1 MDANSESWNPAL
13 KPHKITVAVLML
25 WISLGLGV
33 VRSAWEMPAQVE
45 QNSLGFVIFVMAV
58 TLLFTGFFIWRIDR
72 GKNWARITYLVLFIL
87 GAPFSI
93 YLLFKSMA
101 FEPISDLIS
110 IVQCVLQII
119 ALVFLFLK
127 NSTAW
132 FKLQTTSQSEMRL
145 LLPVGRSGW
154 AIAAGYM
161 GIFSLILFPA
171 PVSLLISIIAI
182 LDIRKSQSSEHPK
195 HGIGRAI
202 FGLLMGIV
210 GTAIIIFIIRIP

>member
-1 MDANSESWNPAL
+1 
-13 KPHKITVAVLML
+13 ML

-45 QNSLGFVIFVMAV
+45 QNSLGFVIFVIAF
-58 TLLFTGFFIWRIDR
+58 TFLFTGFFIWRIDR

-93 YLLFKSMA
+93 YLLFKSIA

-110 IVQCVLQII
+110 VVQFVLQII

-154 AIAAGYM
+154 AIAAGYL

-182 LDIRKSQSSEHPK
+182 IDIRKSQSSEHPM
-195 HGIGRAI
+195 HGMGRAI
-202 FGLLMGIV
+202 FGLLMGII
-210 GTAIIIFIIRIP
+210 GTAILVFVIASL

>member
-45 QNSLGFVIFVMAV
+45 QNSLGFVIFVIAV

-93 YLLFKSMA
+93 YLLIKSMV

-110 IVQCVLQII
+110 IVQFVLQII
-119 ALVFLFLK
+119 ALVFLFQK
-127 NSTAW
+127 NSNAW

-154 AIAAGYM
+154 AIAAGYL
-161 GIFSLILFPA
+161 GIFSLILLPA

-182 LDIRKSQSSEHPK
+182 FDIRKSKSSEHPK
-195 HGIGRAI
+195 HGMGRAI

-210 GTAIIIFIIRIP
+210 GTAIIVFFISSS